1 MTKIRP
7 FRAVVYNQERIA
19 GIDRVVCPPY
29 DVISPAQ
36 QENYLRRDPF
46 NFIHIILGK
55 DVGEENKY
63 RRAAA
68 YFKGWIDQGIL
79 RRDDEPAFYFYS
91 QKYEVDGSA
100 MLRTGFMGLL
110 KLEDRNCSVYG
121 HEHTRLE
128 AKEDRLRL
136 IKEVKANLSPIF
148 AVFPDKKKF
157 MPAFVRKYVIPRD
170 PDVFFTDDAGVEHK
184 MWRVT
189 DPGLV
194 KMVQEAL
201 SGECIFIADGHH
213 RYEVS
218 CVYRRQMKEKAG
230 GKKGEQSRDYTLAY
244 FTGADPRGL
253 SILPIHRL
261 VKTSL
266 PQGEKKFLEQL
277 KEHFEVSAPMGKAGL
292 FAALRSA
299 SSCTHVIGM
308 YISGKYRL
316 LRLKDKKALDKLM
329 PDKPRE
335 YRLLDVSI
343 LNQLVFLGIL
353 GLRPESKDALK
364 YSEDREETVKAVDAG
379 EGRMAFF
386 LRPVTME
393 QIISV
398 ALKGE
403 KMPAK
408 STFFYPKL
416 ISGLVVHKH

>member
-1 MTKIRP
+1 MTKIKP
-7 FRAVVYNQERIA
+7 FRAVVYNEERIA
-19 GIDRVVCPPY
+19 GIDKVVCPPY
-29 DVISPAQ
+29 DVISPSQ

-46 NFIHIILGK
+46 NFIHIILGR
-55 DVGEENKY
+55 DVPGEDKY

-68 YFKGWIDQGIL
+68 YFNCWMDQGVL
-79 RRDDEPAFYFYS
+79 RLDDKPAFYFYS
-91 QKYEVDGSA
+91 QKYEVDGKV

-110 KLEDRNCSVYG
+110 KLEDRKSSVYG

-136 IKEVKANLSPIF
+136 INEVKANLSPIF

-157 MPAFVRKYVIPRD
+157 MPAFVRKHIAPRD
-170 PDVFFTDDAGVEHK
+170 PDVCFTDDAGVEHK

-189 DPGLV
+189 DPRAV
-194 KMVQEAL
+194 KAVREAL
-201 SGECIFIADGHH
+201 DKESMFIADGHH

-218 CVYRRQMKEKAG
+218 CVYRRQMREKAG
-230 GKKGEQSRDYTLAY
+230 VKKGGQSCDYTLAY

-277 KEHFEVSAPMGKAGL
+277 KEHFEVSAPMGKTGI
-292 FAALRSA
+292 FTSLRSA
-299 SSCTHVIGM
+299 PSSAHVIGM

-364 YSEDREETVKAVDAG
+364 YSEDHEETAGAVDAG

-386 LRPVTME
+386 LRPVKME
-393 QIISV
+393 QIIAV